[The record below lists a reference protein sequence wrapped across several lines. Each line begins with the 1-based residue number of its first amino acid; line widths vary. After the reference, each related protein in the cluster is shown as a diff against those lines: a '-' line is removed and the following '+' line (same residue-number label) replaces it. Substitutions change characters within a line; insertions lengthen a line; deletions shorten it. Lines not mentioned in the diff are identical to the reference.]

1 MTKISQ
7 TQYPGAGVSR
17 DQRRKNLLVLRDGAS
32 GRQATSRWSFA
43 ASEVSSLL
51 IARNALW

>member
-17 DQRRKNLLVLRDGAS
+17 DERRKNLLVLRDGFS
-32 GRQATSRWSFA
+32 GSQHIKMSFP
-43 ASEVSSLL
+43 SL
-51 IARNALW
+51 